1 MQTQILHTIDE
12 MNSDSKRLRTET
24 DYYHY
29 EPEKEKKKK
38 KYKQNNVPK
47 KSLPYKN
54 SHSQK

>member
-12 MNSDSKRLRTET
+12 MNSDSKRLRT
-24 DYYHY
+24 DYY

-38 KYKQNNVPK
+38 KYKQNSVPK
-47 KSLPYKN
+47 KSLPHKN